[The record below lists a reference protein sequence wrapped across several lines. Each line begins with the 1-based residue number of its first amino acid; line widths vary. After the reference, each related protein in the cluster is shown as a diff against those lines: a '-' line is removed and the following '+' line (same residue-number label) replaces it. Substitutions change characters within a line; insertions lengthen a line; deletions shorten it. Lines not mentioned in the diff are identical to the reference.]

1 MKKVIGT
8 VMIAVTTLL
17 VVTAETLI
25 NDNKFTVFTRV
36 VSRQMFNE
44 ANSILLYNKQT
55 KENGDCC
62 EIIVQATKLPTF
74 FNVTLRNKGK
84 EAIYISERTPAKVF
98 EIEIRDAKGQVVPK
112 IIVPKKEGTIS
123 VDEGRLVMRIIKP
136 NEEKTYILDI
146 SKMYK
151 LSSGEFIITFKRAAI
166 LEDGKKPIEIVSKPM
181 KFSVS
186 SKLKKS
192 RQRNTDD

>member
-25 NDNKFTVFTRV
+25 NDNKFTVFTRIV
-36 VSRQMFNE
+36 DGQTSNE
-44 ANSILLYNKQT
+44 ATSILPHTKQT

-62 EIIVQATKLPTF
+62 EIIVQTAKLPTV

-84 EAIYISERTPAKVF
+84 EAIYISERTPAKDFKV
-98 EIEIRDAKGQVVPK
+98 EIRDVKGQVVPK

-123 VDEGRLVMRIIKP
+123 VDEGRLVMRVIKH
-136 NEEKTYILDI
+136 NEEKTYTLDI

-151 LSSGEFIITFKRAAI
+151 LSSGEFVITLKRAAI
-166 LEDGKKPIEIVSKPM
+166 LEGGKKPIEIVSKPL
-181 KFSVS
+181 KLSVN

-192 RQRNTDD
+192 RQRNTND